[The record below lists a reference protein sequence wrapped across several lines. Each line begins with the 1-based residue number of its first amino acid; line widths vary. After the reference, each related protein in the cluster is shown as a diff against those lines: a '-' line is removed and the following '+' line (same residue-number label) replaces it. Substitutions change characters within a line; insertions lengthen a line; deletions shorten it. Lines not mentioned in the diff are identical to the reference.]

1 MLKMRLIFIV
11 MLSFCNSYA
20 QVNLYEYYENQRY
33 LNSIYIDGE
42 GYFTKK
48 DLMESY
54 FNLHPSKVLEGTFKT
69 INSPRGYHTMY
80 KIENNGF
87 YIKDFGF
94 LKGTMMGYIQI

>member
-1 MLKMRLIFIV
+1 
-11 MLSFCNSYA
+11 
-20 QVNLYEYYENQRY
+20 
-33 LNSIYIDGE
+33 
-42 GYFTKK
+42 
-48 DLMESY
+48 MESY

-87 YIKDFGF
+87 YIKDFWV